1 MDPVTLLEQYNSLAL
16 GPFLLWLFFRMEKK
30 LDAQSEKL
38 DTQRKEYDD
47 RYLEMVKGWEK
58 QLTAVIHK
66 FEEREDEVRS
76 RYDAV
81 VQKYDDERSRIFRDM
96 DRKLEDAIRFM
107 TTR

>member
-16 GPFLLWLFFRMEKK
+16 GPFLLWLFFRMERK

-47 RYLEMVKGWEK
+47 RYLEMVRGWEK

-66 FEEREDEVRS
+66 FEEREDELRT
-76 RYDAV
+76 RYDGV
-81 VQKYDDERSRIFRDM
+81 VQKYDQDFKRDFRELERKI
-96 DRKLEDAIRFM
+96 EDLIRSS

>member
-1 MDPVTLLEQYNSLAL
+1 MDPVVILEQYNSLAL

-38 DTQRKEYDD
+38 DTQRKEHDE

-66 FEEREDEVRS
+66 FEEREDELRS
-76 RYDAV
+76 RYDGV
-81 VQKYDDERSRIFRDM
+81 VQKSDQDFRRDFRDL
-96 DRKLEDAIRFM
+96 DRKIDDLIRIN

>member
-1 MDPVTLLEQYNSLAL
+1 VDPVTLLEQYNSLAL

-38 DTQRKEYDD
+38 DAQRKEYDD

>member
-16 GPFLLWLFFRMEKK
+16 DPFLLWLFFRMEKK

-58 QLTAVIHK
+58 QRTAVIHK
-66 FEEREDEVRS
+66 FEEREDEVR
-76 RYDAV
+76 
-81 VQKYDDERSRIFRDM
+81 
-96 DRKLEDAIRFM
+96 
-107 TTR
+107 

>member
-81 VQKYDDERSRIFRDM
+81 VQKYDERSRIFRDM

>member
-38 DTQRKEYDD
+38 DAQRKEYDD

-81 VQKYDDERSRIFRDM
+81 VQKYDDERSRTFKDM
-96 DRKLEDAIRFM
+96 ERKLEDVIRFVS
-107 TTR
+107 TR

>member
-38 DTQRKEYDD
+38 DAQRKEYDD

>member
-1 MDPVTLLEQYNSLAL
+1 MDPVTLLEQYNTLSL

-81 VQKYDDERSRIFRDM
+81 VQKYDDQRSRIFRDM